1 MILALL
7 PHNLSRY
14 FHILSL
20 CCSFP
25 KRDRDPLSPSALLFT
40 CSITQL
46 AETSVLP
53 RAYSK
58 AKEYQG
64 HTVYKQAVLLL
75 LGSSVHQEDVGCCM
89 FSFLKLLPST
99 AADPGEECIGYPTS
113 SGAGVWR
120 GRDFLEMH
128 IDYCLRFV
136 LLSKDLSCVKMHSS
150 LFAKA
155 CCCFSLQTATLPSPP
170 QNNLNF
176 PFQCQPGLAECHQSS
191 MSMPWIVSSPG
202 CQISA

>member
-1 MILALL
+1 M
-7 PHNLSRY
+7 
-14 FHILSL
+14 
-20 CCSFP
+20 
-25 KRDRDPLSPSALLFT
+25 
-40 CSITQL
+40 
-46 AETSVLP
+46 LP

-58 AKEYQG
+58 AKKYQG

-75 LGSSVHQEDVGCCM
+75 GSSVHQEDVGWCT

-113 SGAGVWR
+113 SGGGVWK

-128 IDYCLRFV
+128 IDYCSQFV
-136 LLSKDLSCVKMHSS
+136 LLSKDLSCVKMHCS

-155 CCCFSLQTATLPSPP
+155 CCCFSLQTATLPRPP
-170 QNNLNF
+170 QKNLNF
-176 PFQCQPGLAECHQSS
+176 PFQCQPGLAECRQSS

-202 CQISA
+202 CQSSA